1 MYRFETRRKKSADY
15 IFVES
20 GNGTSPV
27 RRAGRSLGADGKMR
41 RINVFRDEIISL
53 YIINARKNG

>member
-1 MYRFETRRKKSADY
+1 MYRFETRRY

-20 GNGTSPV
+20 RNGTSPV
-27 RRAGRSLGADGKMR
+27 RRAGRLLGADGKMR